1 MLGWSLVRDLKM
13 KKKTKKKHQNHILN
27 NRWKYLNG
35 AEFRAFFNDL
45 LGVIISGFVDLQ

>member
-13 KKKTKKKHQNHILN
+13 EKKNPHQNHILN

-45 LGVIISGFVDLQ
+45 FGIIISGFVDLQ